1 MGYKTS
7 RQIVTLGTIAGFSRG
22 EETVN
27 LRIALCLTLPNY
39 LQSAFRVFRQG
50 MGLTGKS

>member
-7 RQIVTLGTIAGFSRG
+7 RQTATLGTIAGFSGG

-27 LRIALCLTLPNY
+27 LTIALCLTLPNY
-39 LQSAFRVFRQG
+39 LQSAFRAFRQG
-50 MGLTGKS
+50 MGLTNKS